1 MARDYLHRPVL
12 ATFLSPLAPILLLSG
27 CAPRYLRPDI
37 PVPPSYR
44 GEAGSPAV
52 AVARN
57 GESGKPAET
66 GSLGELRWQDL
77 IHDEELQKLLREA
90 LANNYDGQIAAARV
104 LEPAH
109 AYGDALGPFPRS
121 THRRAITICGLL
133 KTSAVSRRAFRPKAT
148 SPASPRA
155 LVGNSPLGTASAM
168 PPRPRGPA
176 CWPASKR
183 VAWSSKR
190 W

>member
-1 MARDYLHRPVL
+1 MGAW
-12 ATFLSPLAPILLLSG
+12 
-27 CAPRYLRPDI
+27 PRYLRPDI

-90 LANNYDGQIAAARV
+90 LANNYDAQIAAARV
-104 LEPAH
+104 LEAG
-109 AYGDALGPFPRS
+109 AQLTVTRSALSLGQR
-121 THRRAITICGLL
+121 TGGL
-133 KTSAVSRRAFRPKAT
+133 
-148 SPASPRA
+148 
-155 LVGNSPLGTASAM
+155 
-168 PPRPRGPA
+168 
-176 CWPASKR
+176 
-183 VAWSSKR
+183 
-190 W
+190 